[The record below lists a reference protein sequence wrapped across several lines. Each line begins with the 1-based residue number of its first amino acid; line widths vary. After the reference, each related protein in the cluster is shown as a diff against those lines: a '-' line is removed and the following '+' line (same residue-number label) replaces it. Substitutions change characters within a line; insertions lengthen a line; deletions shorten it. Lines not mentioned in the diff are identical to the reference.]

1 MHTRNLKQYALG
13 HMDAPGKVNGGKL
26 VPISKVQYA
35 LPPSTTE
42 LDLICMGAKVQ
53 EDGYMGVVTHNAGR
67 ESMSE
72 ALYNT
77 DSDLTVYRYH
87 VHNLAGVDRYAYYLV
102 DRNGCSTLVTKNH
115 SHYINIE
122 A

>member
-1 MHTRNLKQYALG
+1 MSAN
-13 HMDAPGKVNGGKL
+13 KL
-26 VPISKVQYA
+26 VPYTLSSSGADNNPTPKVQYA

-77 DSDLTVYRYH
+77 DSDLTVYKYTERHYNYQGPINRS
-87 VHNLAGVDRYAYYLV
+87 VYYLV
-102 DRNGCSTLVTKNH
+102 DRYGCTSLVNKYH